1 MVKMKKSEAIRM
13 YGEDTQGIWGIT
25 NCASLVLNNI
35 DSWNEK
41 ALVSLQV
48 MDCKPT
54 YFYVKVYE
62 NQTTAYIT
70 VMGTRYKLNDCMA
83 VR

>member
-1 MVKMKKSEAIRM
+1 MNKKEAIKL
-13 YGEDTQGIWGIT
+13 YGKDVQGIWGLT
-25 NCASLVLNNI
+25 NVASLVLNNI

-48 MDCKPT
+48 MDSEPT
-54 YFYVKVYE
+54 YFYVRIYE
-62 NQTTAYIT
+62 NNTTAYIV
-70 VMGTRYKLNDCMA
+70 VMGTRYKFNDCMA

>member
-1 MVKMKKSEAIRM
+1 MNKKEAIKA

-25 NCASLVLNNI
+25 NCASLVLNNLN
-35 DSWNEK
+35 SWDEK

-48 MDCKPT
+48 MDNEPM
-54 YFYVKVYE
+54 YFYVRIYE
-62 NQTTAYIT
+62 NQTTAYIV
-70 VMGTRYKLNDCMA
+70 VMGTRYRFDECMA

>member
-1 MVKMKKSEAIRM
+1 MKKSEAIKA
-13 YGEDTQGIWGIT
+13 YGTDVQGIWGLT
-25 NCASLVLNNI
+25 NVASLVLNNL

-48 MDCKPT
+48 MDSEPT

-62 NQTTAYIT
+62 NQTTAYIV
-70 VMGTRYKLNDCMA
+70 VMGTRYRFSDCMA

>member
-1 MVKMKKSEAIRM
+1 MNRKEAIKA
-13 YGEDTQGIWGIT
+13 YGNDTQGIWGLT
-25 NCASLVLNNI
+25 NVSSLVLNNI

-48 MDCKPT
+48 IDSEPT
-54 YFYVKVYE
+54 YFYVRIYE
-62 NQTTAYIT
+62 NQKTAYII
-70 VMGTRYKLNDCMA
+70 VMGTRYRLDSCLA

>member
-1 MVKMKKSEAIRM
+1 MNKAEAIKA
-13 YGEDTQGIWGIT
+13 YGNDTQGIWGIT
-25 NCASLVLNNI
+25 NCASLVLNNL

-48 MDCKPT
+48 MDCEPT

-62 NQTTAYIT
+62 NKSTAYIV
-70 VMGTRYKLNDCMA
+70 VMGTRYRFDTCMA